1 MCKKLNAV
9 IFAAGEM
16 SDIEYE
22 RRAEDIVIAADRGY
36 LFAKCLGIEPELV
49 VGDFDSL
56 DSPPVRE
63 GVTVLPREKDD
74 TDTAYA
80 IKCALDMGVKRIFI
94 CGGLGGRLD
103 HTFAN
108 IQLLTYI
115 AEHGGIGY
123 LVGER
128 ELMCVLR
135 DTEALLHG
143 EHGQTVSVFS
153 LSERSSGVYERGF
166 KYTLENSELKSGFPL
181 GVSNELEAECAELS
195 VANGELLVC
204 ANGSFTDFI
213 AKNRLSKEEVNRKL
227 NIYF

>member
-1 MCKKLNAV
+1 MCERLNAV

-16 SDIEYE
+16 CDLEYE

-36 LFAKCLGIEPELV
+36 LFAKRLGIEPEIV

-56 DSPPVRE
+56 DSPPDRE

-115 AEHGGIGY
+115 ARAGGIGY

-128 ELMCVLR
+128 ELLCVLR
-135 DTEALLHG
+135 DDGAVLHG
-143 EHGQTVSVFS
+143 ERGQTVSVFS
-153 LSERSSGVYERGF
+153 LSDSSSGVYERGF
-166 KYTLENSELKSGFPL
+166 KYTLENAVLESGFPL
-181 GVSNELEAECAELS
+181 GVSNELEDECAEIS
-195 VANGELLVC
+195 VEHGELLVC

-213 AKNRLSKEEVNRKL
+213 ARNRLSKEEINRKL